1 MPRLQLITTNF
12 TAGVLSPRL
21 RGRADID
28 KFNSSM
34 KTGDNM
40 VVVRHGGATI
50 RPPLKYLG
58 EAANSAQ
65 AVRLIPFSF
74 TRDSSYM
81 LEFGENYIRIW
92 KGDSLVMN
100 GGVPYAI
107 NTTYTGAQV
116 AELDFSQS
124 MDTMIICHPNHP
136 PRRLLRYS
144 DNRWTLGDVPFNP
157 AAVGEIGIRG
167 PASMTISNTSPGTE
181 RTITA
186 SAGTFLGADV
196 GRTITWAGGVATITA
211 TASAVSATATVDVEF
226 SEATSAAFNWIL
238 EGTPMA
244 TITPSAGGDST
255 PVGTQITLTLST
267 SGWRSGDVGSWVDLN
282 GGTAKITAFT
292 SSTVVNAVIM
302 TQLASALG
310 APADAWVLRA
320 AIWNQYD
327 GYPATCTF
335 HEQRLWFANTARY
348 PQSLWGSR
356 SGLYF
361 DFTPGT
367 NDDSGVYKT
376 VSSNE
381 RNPILFL
388 HSGTSLVILTADAEF
403 EGKGG
408 VEKPIT
414 QTNMQL
420 PMITRWGSAPVRPV
434 QIGTEVLY
442 AQGGAR
448 VLRRMYPLTAGGFDS
463 SEASI
468 FSEQLFRRDI
478 VAMTY
483 QKVPES
489 VLFFVC
495 EDGTGLALTYSTEQN
510 VYACTP
516 MATIGGFIE
525 SMATVPVGAEDRTY
539 AVVRRT
545 INDVQV
551 RYVERLDWG
560 DAWVESDQVLD
571 PHDCRKVQTSVTAK
585 ATWDGLDHLE
595 GETVSVLADGIV
607 QPDMVV
613 SGGSITLPRTAN
625 RVSVGL
631 PYEGVIQLEAPEVGT
646 GTGTAQGQA
655 TSLHSIQIRLLA
667 SVGGTVQVDDGPEE
681 DLPYRKLDTPVLD
694 KPVPAFTGLQEVS
707 SSGWGKESLLTIRQ
721 NQPYP
726 FFVLA
731 VIRGITVNAG

>member
-34 KTGDNM
+34 KAGDNT

-58 EAANSAQ
+58 GAADQAQ

-81 LEFGENYIRIW
+81 LEFGHLYIRVW
-92 KGDSLVMN
+92 KADALVLDSGL
-100 GGVPYAI
+100 PYVI
-107 NTTYTGAQV
+107 PSPYTGAQL
-116 AELDFSQS
+116 AALDFAQS
-124 MDTMIICHPNHP
+124 MDTMILCHPDHP
-136 PRRLLRYS
+136 PQRLLRYS
-144 DNRWTLGDVPFNP
+144 DNRWTIGAVPFNP
-157 AAVGEIGIRG
+157 AAIGEIGHRG
-167 PASMTISNTSPGTE
+167 SMTMAISNQAVGSG

-186 SAGTFLGADV
+186 GSAFFLAADV
-196 GRTITWAGGVATITA
+196 GRTITWSGGSATITA
-211 TASAVSATATVDVEF
+211 VGSATSATATVDVGF
-226 SEATSAAFNWIL
+226 SEASAAGNTWIL
-238 EGTPMA
+238 EGTPQ
-244 TITPSAGGDST
+244 TTVTPSAGGGTT

-267 SGWRSGDVGSWVDLN
+267 AGWRSADLGSWVELN
-282 GGTAKITAFT
+282 SGTAKITAVT
-292 SSTVVNAVIM
+292 NDTVVQAIIM
-302 TQLASALG
+302 TQLSTAL
-310 APADAWVLRA
+310 AVPADAWVLRA
-320 AIWNQYD
+320 PIWNQYD

-388 HSGTSLVILTADAEF
+388 HSGQAMVILTADAEF

-468 FSEQLFRRDI
+468 FSEQLFRHGI

-516 MATIGGFIE
+516 VNTNGIIE
-525 SMATVPVGAEDRTY
+525 SMATVSVGPEDHTY

-545 INDVQV
+545 VNGNQV
-551 RYVERLDWG
+551 RYIERLDWG
-560 DAWVESDQVLD
+560 DAWVEQDQVLN
-571 PHDCRKVQTSVTAK
+571 PHDCRKVQSDVTAK
-585 ATWDGLDHLE
+585 TTWDGLEYLE
-595 GETVSVLADGIV
+595 GKEVSVLADGIV
-607 QPDMVV
+607 QRDIVV
-613 SGGSITLPRTAN
+613 SGGQITLTRPAN
-625 RVSVGL
+625 QVSVGL
-631 PYEGVIQLEAPEVGT
+631 PYEAVIQLEAPEVGT

-655 TSLHSIQIRLLA
+655 TSLHSIQLRLLA
-667 SVGGTVQVDDGPEE
+667 SVGGTVQVGDNPAE
-681 DLPYRKLDTPVLD
+681 DLPHRKLDTPVLD
-694 KPVPAFTGLQEVS
+694 MPVPAFTGLQEVS
-707 SSGWGKESLLTIRQ
+707 ASGWAKESLLTIRQ
-721 NQPYP
+721 DQPYP

-731 VIRGITVNAG
+731 VIRSITINAG

>member
-34 KTGDNM
+34 KAGDNT

-58 EAANSAQ
+58 GAANQAQ
-65 AVRLIPFSF
+65 AVRMIPFSF
-74 TRDSSYM
+74 TRESSYM
-81 LEFGENYIRIW
+81 LEFGHNYIRIW
-92 KGDSLVMN
+92 KGDALVMD
-100 GGVPYAI
+100 GVIPYAI
-107 NTTYTGAQV
+107 STTYTGPQV
-116 AELDFSQS
+116 NELDLAQS
-124 MDTMIICHPNHP
+124 MDTMIICHPQHP

-157 AAVGEIGIRG
+157 AALGEIGHRD
-167 PASMTISNTSPGTE
+167 SMTMAISDPNVGAG
-181 RTITA
+181 RTLTA
-186 SAGTFLGADV
+186 GAAFFLDADV
-196 GRTITWAGGVATITA
+196 GRTITWAGGSATITA
-211 TASAVSATATVDVEF
+211 VASSTSATATVDIGF
-226 SEATSAAFNWIL
+226 SEATATGYTWIL
-238 EGTPMA
+238 EGTPQ
-244 TITPSAGGDST
+244 TIVTPSAGGDST
-255 PVGTQITLTLST
+255 PVGTQITLTLSAA
-267 SGWRSGDVGSWVDLN
+267 GWRSVDVGRWVDLN
-282 GGTAKITAFT
+282 GGSAKITAFT
-292 SSTVVNAVIM
+292 STTVVSAVIM
-302 TQLASALG
+302 TQLSTAL
-310 APADAWVLRA
+310 AVPVDAWVLRGN
-320 AIWNQYD
+320 IWNEFD

-335 HEQRLWFANTARY
+335 HEQRLWFANTVRY

-388 HSGTSLVILTADAEF
+388 HSGQALVILTADAEF

-468 FSEQLFRRDI
+468 FSEQLFRRGI

-495 EDGTGLALTYSTEQN
+495 ADGTVLALTYSTEQN

-516 MATIGGFIE
+516 WSTDGIIE
-525 SMATVPVGAEDRTY
+525 SMATVPVGPEDHTY

-545 INDVQV
+545 VDGNQV
-551 RYVERLDWG
+551 RYIERLDWG
-560 DAWVESDQVLD
+560 DAWVTDDQVLN
-571 PHDCRKVQTSVTAK
+571 PHDCRKVQSDITAK
-585 ATWDGLDHLE
+585 ATWTGLEHLE
-595 GETVSVLADGIV
+595 GKEVSVLADGIV
-607 QPDMVV
+607 QRDIVV
-613 SGGSITLPRTAN
+613 SGGQITLTRSAN
-625 RVSVGL
+625 QVSVGL
-631 PYEGVIQLEAPEVGT
+631 PYEAVIQLEAPEVGT

-655 TSLHSIQIRLLA
+655 TSLHSIQLRLLA
-667 SVGGTVQVDDGPEE
+667 SVGGTVQVGDNPAE

-694 KPVPAFTGLQEVS
+694 MPVPAFTGLQEVS
-707 SSGWGKESLLTIRQ
+707 ASGWAKESLLTIRQ
-721 NQPYP
+721 DQPYP

-731 VIRGITVNAG
+731 VIRGITINAG